1 MKEIVNKVA
10 QSSLETFDL
19 EDFFPKE
26 KFVALDISQW
36 LFDGILLKEKEYR
49 EAINSFEFSVFKDK
63 NVGLF
68 CSSDAILPS
77 WAYLLVTTK
86 LISFAKNIIQGNE
99 KDFLISYY
107 QEILKQQDFS
117 IFQDKAVI
125 LKGCSHK
132 PVPQEIYVLSL
143 SYLQPYAKSIMY
155 GEACS
160 AVPVYKKVR
169 N

>member
-1 MKEIVNKVA
+1 MEEIVNKVA

-49 EAINSFEFSVFKDK
+49 EAINSFDFSIFNDK
-63 NVGLF
+63 NVGLY

-77 WAYLLVTTK
+77 WAFLLVSTK
-86 LISFAKNIIQGNE
+86 LIGIANKIIQGNE
-99 KDFLISYY
+99 KEFLIAHY
-107 QEILKQQDFS
+107 QEVLNLQDFT
-117 IFQDKAVI
+117 IYQDKAVI

-132 PVPQEIYVLSL
+132 PVPQEIYVLAL
-143 SYLQPYAKSIMY
+143 CYLQPFAKSIMY

-160 AVPVYKKVR
+160 AVPVYKKGR